1 MQKNYST
8 EEELNFFMTKVELFK
23 NKKIRIEDLFY
34 SVNTELPLNT
44 HHDLFFDIALLCK
57 DIKDKKFF
65 LETILD
71 KRIKGNENIEIV
83 ILKKIL
89 DIVCEEDLNTGI
101 NKYKLK
107 NMIPSYKFSNDLAMF
122 VLNKIDNVFYNKY
135 KDFIL
140 DSNVNHL
147 YAEKDTI
154 RIDIIENYKNDETF
168 PFNFYL
174 TFETIRVNSST
185 NLKNI
190 PKSIAYWNQHEDN
203 FFIDYEDFYEDESFL
218 NSLLCLETEEDVTL
232 EEKKNY
238 IQYVTGE
245 LKKNNIGLID
255 IFPEEELLHKMNK
268 MDNQLFECFIDLV
281 FEENNI
287 EFINFL
293 RKNMATNNFAS
304 KDGNFL
310 LNQNSLLKKI
320 TNEEKEK
327 ISEHIH
333 DVNNTSLLNKK
344 RI

>member
-1 MQKNYST
+1 MQKDYSN
-8 EEELNFFMTKVELFK
+8 EEELNFFLTKVELFK

-34 SVNTELPLNT
+34 SVNTELPLNKYP
-44 HHDLFFDIALLCK
+44 DLFYDIAFLCE
-57 DIKDKKFF
+57 DVRHKKFF
-65 LETILD
+65 LEMIFD
-71 KRIKGNENIEIV
+71 KRCEENKDVDMAICR
-83 ILKKIL
+83 KIL
-89 DIVCEEDLNTGI
+89 DIICEEDLNTGI

-107 NMIPSYKFSNDLAMF
+107 NMITSYKFSNDLAMF
-122 VLNKIDNVFYNKY
+122 VLNKMDDVFYNKY

-147 YAEKDTI
+147 YAEKDNI
-154 RIDIIENYKNDETF
+154 RIDILENYKNDETF

-174 TFETIRVNSST
+174 TFETIRVNSSA

-190 PKSIAYWNQHEDN
+190 PKSIAYWNEHEDN
-203 FFIDYEDFYEDESFL
+203 FFIEYEDFYEDTSFL
-218 NSLLCLETEEDVTL
+218 NSLLCLKTEDDVTL
-232 EEKKNY
+232 EEKKTY
-238 IQYVTGE
+238 IQYITDE
-245 LKKNNIGLID
+245 LKKNNINLID
-255 IFPEEELLHKMNK
+255 IFPESDLLHQINK
-268 MDNQLFECFIDLV
+268 MDNQLFQCLIDID
-281 FEENNI
+281 FEEKSF